1 MTRHRK
7 LKKQNQKG
15 ASMVEY
21 ALLAAL
27 IALIAIAGVRAFG
40 RKARDLHCD
49 NVAQFNEARMGSN
62 GEKGY
67 YNEATGQCCIGND
80 FEGTCWP

>member
-7 LKKQNQKG
+7 LKKQNQAG

-49 NVAQFNEARMGSN
+49 NVAQFNEAAQSTA

-67 YNEATGQCCIGND
+67 YNESTGQCCISDGFD
-80 FEGTCWP
+80 EICY

>member
-7 LKKQNQKG
+7 LKKQNQAG

-40 RKARDLHCD
+40 KKARDLHCD
-49 NVAQFNEARMGSN
+49 NVAQFIQAEHGTQ

-67 YNEATGQCCIGND
+67 FNESTGQCCYNNFFG
-80 FEGTCWP
+80 ETCF